1 MTKAIAIDD
10 IDLNDERVAFVEAK
24 PSGWAGTVS
33 VEDFHKA
40 LDAVGVPEE
49 KWPKEPTGNK
59 CLERAVNGQKSDRRT
74 LVRPLPKGKGWSLV
88 YEYETQLD
96 LDNRMIETDH
106 TGHDVSLPSHKVGM
120 TCRVKKVNDVEY
132 VEITPW
138 DHPSASAV
146 KQSFTEWQGTFKCSQ
161 DLSIW
166 FSQTV
171 VPWCNG
177 VATRARGGSYYILKG
192 DALNRMRKVDRALE
206 RVSHCYS
213 TPLEVG
219 GTTINLTR
227 VEQGGRIIL
236 KPEVASAAAVEI
248 LIDNFVSECDK
259 VCDTVTKGI
268 EKKGVGH
275 KALDTQQSIAT
286 AQVTKLKLFEE
297 VLDTKLDELRDRLIE
312 TESSAGIAALQAL
325 AD

>member
-1 MTKAIAIDD
+1 MTKAIAIEEMDLSDD
-10 IDLNDERVAFVEAK
+10 RVAFVEAK
-24 PSGWAGTVS
+24 PGGWAGTIS
-33 VEDFHKA
+33 VEDLHQS
-40 LDAVGVPEE
+40 LDLAGVPKD
-49 KWPKEPTGNK
+49 KWPSEPTANK
-59 CLERAVNGQKSDRRT
+59 CLERAVNGQKHNRRT
-74 LVRPLPKGKGWSLV
+74 LIRPLPKGKGWSLV
-88 YEYETQLD
+88 YEDGEELE
-96 LDNRMIETDH
+96 LRDNQMKQTAH
-106 TGHDVSLPSHKVGM
+106 TVDM

-138 DHPSASAV
+138 DHPLASSV
-146 KQSFTEWQGTFKCSQ
+146 KQEFAQWQGTFKCSQ

-171 VPWCNG
+171 IPWCNG

-192 DALNRMRKVDRALE
+192 DALSRIRKIDRALE

-213 TPLEVG
+213 TPLTVG
-219 GTTINLTR
+219 GTTINITR

-259 VCDTVTKGI
+259 VCDTVGERI
-268 EKKGVGH
+268 EKGSLGH
-275 KALDTQQSIAT
+275 RALSTQQNTAT

-297 VLDTKLDELRDRLIE
+297 VLDTKLDELRDRLEE
-312 TESSAGIAALQAL
+312 TESAAGLAALQAL
-325 AD
+325 ED

>member
-1 MTKAIAIDD
+1 MSKAIAIDD

-40 LDAVGVPEE
+40 LDAAGVPKE
-49 KWPKEPTGNK
+49 KWPSEPTGNK
-59 CLERAVNGQKSDRRT
+59 CLERAVNGQKHSSRS
-74 LVRPLPKGKGWSLV
+74 LIRPFPKGKGWSLV
-88 YEYETQLD
+88 YENAEELNLEDFNEGNPSNGNRFAHIVD
-96 LDNRMIETDH
+96 L
-106 TGHDVSLPSHKVGM
+106 

-132 VEITPW
+132 VEVTPW
-138 DHPSASAV
+138 DHPFARDI
-146 KQSFTEWQGTFKCSQ
+146 KNSFTEWQGTFKCSQ

>member
-10 IDLNDERVAFVEAK
+10 IDLSDERVAFVEAK
-24 PSGWAGTVS
+24 PSGWAGTVN

-40 LDAVGVPEE
+40 LDHAGVPKD
-49 KWPKEPTGNK
+49 KWPSEPTANK
-59 CLERAVNGQKSDRRT
+59 CLERAVNAQKHNRRT
-74 LVRPLPKGKGWSLV
+74 LIRPLPKGKGWSLV
-88 YEYETQLD
+88 YENAEELNLEDSGNPQNG
-96 LDNRMIETDH
+96 NRFAHI
-106 TGHDVSLPSHKVGM
+106 VNM

-132 VEITPW
+132 VEVTPW
-138 DHPSASAV
+138 DHPFASGV
-146 KQSFTEWQGTFKCSQ
+146 KHEFAQWQDTFKCSQ

-192 DALNRMRKVDRALE
+192 DALNRMRKVNTALE
-206 RVSHCYS
+206 SVSHCYS

-248 LIDNFVSECDK
+248 LIDNFVAECDK
-259 VCDTVTKGI
+259 VCDTVGERI
-268 EKKGVGH
+268 EKGSLGH
-275 KALDTQQSIAT
+275 RALSTQQETAT
-286 AQVTKLKLFEE
+286 AQVTKLKLFET
-297 VLDTKLDELRDRLIE
+297 VLDTKLDELRDRLEE
-312 TESSAGIAALQAL
+312 TESAAGLAALQAL
-325 AD
+325 ED